1 MDLNEMPVIERRR
14 MEALVLGHVIR
25 AVQEE
30 FGEEQTNEL
39 VRKVMVGIAT
49 EQGRELAERV
59 KGENLQEFADGK
71 GAWRK
76 NGALETNEIEKNP
89 DRYEFDVTR
98 CRYAEMY
105 HEIGYGDLG
114 GGVFLMEFFGK
125 FCRLFRGRFCHR
137 TGIKDVQVSRG
148 LGVHLGIS
156 SFLQVFSES
165 LSFVLI
171 HFAAKGD
178 KSKIWHGVAL

>member
-14 MEALVLGHVIR
+14 IEALVLGPVIR
-25 AVQEE
+25 AFQEE

-76 NGALETNEIEKNP
+76 NGALETNEIEKTP

-114 GGVFLMEFFGK
+114 GILSCARDFA
-125 FCRLFRGRFCHR
+125 
-137 TGIKDVQVSRG
+137 
-148 LGVHLGIS
+148 
-156 SFLQVFSES
+156 FSEGFNPKIN
-165 LSFVLI
+165 LRRDQTI
-171 HFAAKGD
+171 MGGD
-178 KSKIWHGVAL
+178 GFCDFRYDLPIEQTSK

>member
-1 MDLNEMPVIERRR
+1 VSMDLNEMPVIERRR
-14 MEALVLGHVIR
+14 IEALVLGPVIR
-25 AVQEE
+25 AFQEE

-59 KGENLQEFADGK
+59 KGENLQEFADSK

-76 NGALETNEIEKNP
+76 NGALETDEIEKKP

-114 GGVFLMEFFGK
+114 GILSCARDFA
-125 FCRLFRGRFCHR
+125 
-137 TGIKDVQVSRG
+137 
-148 LGVHLGIS
+148 
-156 SFLQVFSES
+156 FSEGFNPKIN
-165 LSFVLI
+165 LRRDHTI
-171 HFAAKGD
+171 MGGD
-178 KSKIWHGVAL
+178 EFCDFRYDLPVQKTSK